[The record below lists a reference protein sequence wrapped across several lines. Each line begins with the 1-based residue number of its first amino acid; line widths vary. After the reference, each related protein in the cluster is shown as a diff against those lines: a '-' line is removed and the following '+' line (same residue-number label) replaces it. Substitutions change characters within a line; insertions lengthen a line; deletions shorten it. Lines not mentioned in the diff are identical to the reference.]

1 MKDKEKIL
9 KSLREIKR
17 EQSDMWIFGNKIL
30 YNMCSENPLNNK
42 KEIVAGKVLLIGR
55 SYAAALERARI
66 EKSSEQIYDD
76 FLNDVLQNSDII
88 DGKIKFLNEISL
100 SEIFENLQ
108 NIFDLH
114 SLLTS
119 IMEKATGLEKR
130 SLSSKYLHFH
140 CPNAFFIYDS
150 RARMAIN
157 ALVKKQQILKYK
169 GDNEYIEFY
178 LRALELQNF
187 IKNETG
193 ILLNPREIDDLLLY
207 SGVL

>member
-1 MKDKEKIL
+1 MENKHIVL
-9 KSLREIKR
+9 KYLKEIKK
-17 EQSDMWIFGNKIL
+17 EQSDIWSFGNKIL
-30 YNMCSENPLNNK
+30 YNMCSENPLHNK

-66 EKSSEQIYDD
+66 EKSSEQIYDV

-108 NIFDLH
+108 YIFDLH

-140 CPNAFFIYDS
+140 CPDAFFIYDS
-150 RARMAIN
+150 RARKAIN
-157 ALVKKQQILKYK
+157 TLVGPQKNFNYK
-169 GDNEYIEFY
+169 GDNEYIEFC
-178 LRALELQNF
+178 LRVLKLKEF
-187 IKNETG
+187 IKKETG
-193 ILLNPREIDDLLLY
+193 LLLSPREVDNLLLY